1 MIVERYY
8 VIFVSVTVEKKSGTE
23 QRERA
28 RGSRERAE
36 KKFKIWSE
44 KKNKKKQDVFNS
56 WRVDVH
62 LLEMNK
68 FQGKLVSNRTINR
81 IT

>member
-1 MIVERYY
+1 MSSDLESLNVIVERYY
-8 VIFVSVTVEKKSGTE
+8 VIFASVTVEKKSGTE

-44 KKNKKKQDVFNS
+44 KKKKKKKTCLTAGGLTYIY
-56 WRVDVH
+56 WR
-62 LLEMNK
+62 
-68 FQGKLVSNRTINR
+68 
-81 IT
+81 